1 MQAGC
6 SGCSSRRV
14 EITKDRKNRFTAAAR
29 LGAARHHP
37 CVSID
42 APHTLPLLQMHHGS
56 GGAAAL
62 AALLALVAA
71 CGACDG
77 LASGALYGEA
87 AVLAPRYTQALAT
100 GNSLSGGFP
109 TAAAAGEAGCG
120 GVASQP
126 LQASWHS
133 CPHAAGWQVN
143 SCRLQP
149 APLPEQA

>member
-1 MQAGC
+1 MFQH
-6 SGCSSRRV
+6 RV
-14 EITKDRKNRFTAAAR
+14 EIANGQEEQVPAAAR
-29 LGAARHHP
+29 LGTAQHHS

-42 APHTLPLLQMHHGS
+42 APRTLPPLQMHHGS
-56 GGAAAL
+56 GGAATL

-100 GNSLSGGFP
+100 GNSLSGGLP
-109 TAAAAGEAGCG
+109 AAAAAAGEAGCG
-120 GVASQP
+120 GMASQP

-133 CPHAAGWQVN
+133 CPHAA
-143 SCRLQP
+143 
-149 APLPEQA
+149 